1 MKIKYIIPAFIAVV
15 AAMFIGC
22 SENNDPSYLGEIRVS
37 QSYVS
42 IPAAGGASSI
52 SVTATGSWSVKT
64 DLSYS
69 KWLTINPAQGGAGTT
84 TISFSAHAASASNTA
99 TVVLE
104 CEGKTQE
111 INVQQITEKVELPI
125 STCAQIVAGEDGKTF
140 RAKGTCTAIANTTYG
155 NWYLNDGTGDVYIY
169 GTLDAKGAEKNF
181 LSLGIE
187 VGDII
192 TVEGP
197 KTTYNGTVELVNVTV
212 LNIEKSL
219 IKADS
224 IMIGG
229 KKGDT
234 LPLEGG
240 DFEVMLTN
248 KANGISIDIPADAQS
263 WLSVLGIQSSGTSSV
278 VKFRAA
284 ANTGGDRSTTLTF
297 TTNDGK
303 KTYSSQA
310 TINQKGAIIEGPV
323 SDFLAAAV
331 GDTQFRLTGVIT
343 ELYASDKQGKSFYIA
358 DYSGKTLIYR
368 AEGFIEAGAKV
379 GDVVT
384 VVGKRG
390 AYKDSPQMVSGTFE
404 ETKYSVKEVSIAD
417 FRNVA
422 DNKEAY
428 YLITGTISEATESG
442 TKNDVTQYGNFNLT
456 DDSGSVYVYGVLKG
470 WGGAKGQF
478 GDLGLTW
485 GDKLTIIAYKTTYKG
500 LVEAVGVYLS
510 HEKAQ

>member
-15 AAMFIGC
+15 AAMFTGC
-22 SENNDPSYLGEIRVS
+22 SENNDPTYLGEIRVS

-42 IPAAGGASSI
+42 LPADGGTSSV
-52 SVTATGSWSVKT
+52 SVTATGSWNVKT

-84 TISFSAHAASASNTA
+84 TITFSAHAASASNTA
-99 TVVLE
+99 TVILE

-111 INVQQITEKVELPI
+111 INVQQITEKVDLPI
-125 STCAQIVAGEDGKTF
+125 STCAQVVAGEDGKTF

-155 NWYLNDGTGDVYIY
+155 NWYLNDGTEEVYIY

-187 VGDII
+187 VGDVI

-248 KANGISIDIPADAQS
+248 KANGISIDIPTDAQS

-297 TTNDGK
+297 TTSDGK
-303 KTYSSQA
+303 KNYSSQA
-310 TINQKGAIIEGPV
+310 TINQKGAIIEGPI

-343 ELYASDKQGKSFYIA
+343 KLYTSDKQGKSFYIA
-358 DYSGKTLIYR
+358 DYSGEALIYR

-384 VVGKRG
+384 IVGKRG

-404 ETKYSVKEVSIAD
+404 KLQYAVTEVTIAD
-417 FRNVA
+417 FLTKA
-422 DNKEAY
+422 DAKDVY
-428 YLITGTISEATESG
+428 YMVSG
-442 TKNDVTQYGNFNLT
+442 TVAEIANDTYGNLYISDGTNKL
-456 DDSGSVYVYGVLKG
+456 YVYGCYPG
-470 WGGAKGQF
+470 WGATGDARKGAVAANNIAV
-478 GDLGLTW
+478 
-485 GDKLTIIAYKTTYKG
+485 GDKLTVIGPKSTYKDTPQVNG
-500 LVEAVGVYLS
+500 GIFFSV
-510 HEKAQ
+510 EKAN

>member
-15 AAMFIGC
+15 AAMFTGC
-22 SENNDPSYLGEIRVS
+22 SENNDPTYLGEIRVS

-42 IPAAGGASSI
+42 LPADGGTSSV
-52 SVTATGSWSVKT
+52 SVTATGSWNVKT

-84 TISFSAHAASASNTA
+84 TITFSAHAASASNTA
-99 TVVLE
+99 TVILE

-111 INVQQITEKVELPI
+111 INVQQITEKVDLPI
-125 STCAQIVAGEDGKTF
+125 STCAQVVAGEDGKTF

-155 NWYLNDGTGDVYIY
+155 NWYLNDGTEEVYIY

-187 VGDII
+187 VGDVI

-248 KANGISIDIPADAQS
+248 KADGISIDIPTDAQS

-297 TTNDGK
+297 TTSDGK
-303 KTYSSQA
+303 KNYSSQA
-310 TINQKGAIIEGPV
+310 TINQKGAIIEGPI

-343 ELYASDKQGKSFYIA
+343 KLYTSDKQGKSFYIA
-358 DYSGKTLIYR
+358 DYSGEALIYR

-404 ETKYSVKEVSIAD
+404 KLQYAVTEVTIAD
-417 FRNVA
+417 FLTKA
-422 DNKEAY
+422 DAKDVY
-428 YLITGTISEATESG
+428 YMVSG
-442 TKNDVTQYGNFNLT
+442 TVAEIANDTYGNLYISDGTNKL
-456 DDSGSVYVYGVLKG
+456 YVYGCYPGVQQAMLVRVL
-470 WGGAKGQF
+470 
-478 GDLGLTW
+478 
-485 GDKLTIIAYKTTYKG
+485 
-500 LVEAVGVYLS
+500 
-510 HEKAQ
+510 

>member
-1 MKIKYIIPAFIAVV
+1 
-15 AAMFIGC
+15 MFTGC
-22 SENNDPSYLGEIRVS
+22 SENNDPTYLGEIRVS

-42 IPAAGGASSI
+42 LPADGGTSSV
-52 SVTATGSWSVKT
+52 SVTATGSWNVKT

-84 TISFSAHAASASNTA
+84 TITFSAHAASASNTA
-99 TVVLE
+99 TVILE

-111 INVQQITEKVELPI
+111 INVQQITEKVDLPI
-125 STCAQIVAGEDGKTF
+125 STCAQLVAGEDGKTF

-155 NWYLNDGTGDVYIY
+155 NWYLNDGTEEVYIY

-187 VGDII
+187 VGDVI

-248 KANGISIDIPADAQS
+248 KANGISIDIPTDAQS

-297 TTNDGK
+297 TTSDGK
-303 KTYSSQA
+303 KNYSSQA
-310 TINQKGAIIEGPV
+310 TINQKGAIIEGPI

-343 ELYASDKQGKSFYIA
+343 KLYTSDKQGKSFYIA
-358 DYSGKTLIYR
+358 DYSGEALIYR

-384 VVGKRG
+384 IVGKRG

-404 ETKYSVKEVSIAD
+404 KLQYAVTEVTIAD
-417 FRNVA
+417 FLTKA
-422 DNKEAY
+422 DAKDVY
-428 YLITGTISEATESG
+428 YMVSG
-442 TKNDVTQYGNFNLT
+442 TVAEIANDTYGNLYISDGTNKL
-456 DDSGSVYVYGVLKG
+456 YVYGCYPG
-470 WGGAKGQF
+470 WGATGDARKGAVAANNIAV
-478 GDLGLTW
+478 
-485 GDKLTIIAYKTTYKG
+485 GDKLTVIGPKSTYKDTPQVNG
-500 LVEAVGVYLS
+500 GIFFSV
-510 HEKAQ
+510 EKAN

>member
-15 AAMFIGC
+15 AAMFTGC
-22 SENNDPSYLGEIRVS
+22 SENNDPTYLGEIRVS

-42 IPAAGGASSI
+42 LPADGGTSSV
-52 SVTATGSWSVKT
+52 SVTATGSWNVKT

-84 TISFSAHAASASNTA
+84 TITFSAHAASASNTA
-99 TVVLE
+99 TVILE

-111 INVQQITEKVELPI
+111 INVQQITEKVDLPI
-125 STCAQIVAGEDGKTF
+125 STCAQVVAGEDGKTF

-155 NWYLNDGTGDVYIY
+155 NWYLNDGTEEVYIY

-187 VGDII
+187 VGDVI

-248 KANGISIDIPADAQS
+248 KANGISIDIPTDAQS

-297 TTNDGK
+297 TTSDGK
-303 KTYSSQA
+303 KNYSSQA
-310 TINQKGAIIEGPV
+310 TINQKGAIIEGPI

-343 ELYASDKQGKSFYIA
+343 KLYTSDKQGKSFYIA
-358 DYSGKTLIYR
+358 DYSGEALIYR

-384 VVGKRG
+384 IVGKRG

-404 ETKYSVKEVSIAD
+404 KLQHAVTEVTIAD
-417 FRNVA
+417 FLTKA
-422 DNKEAY
+422 DAKDVY
-428 YLITGTISEATESG
+428 YMVSG
-442 TKNDVTQYGNFNLT
+442 TVAEIANDTYGNLYISDGTNKL
-456 DDSGSVYVYGVLKG
+456 YVYGCYPG
-470 WGGAKGQF
+470 WGATGDARKGAVAANNIAV
-478 GDLGLTW
+478 
-485 GDKLTIIAYKTTYKG
+485 GDKLTVIGPKSTYKDTPQVNG
-500 LVEAVGVYLS
+500 GIFFSV
-510 HEKAQ
+510 EKAN